1 MTLSFEKMGLQHIEI
16 IFDWLAESFVQE
28 FWDNTQGHKDDILN
42 FVNGRK
48 EPSNYC
54 DGMYVYWVASCNGH
68 PFAMLMTIQ
77 ETAEDHIDDIKLN
90 YLSKTGHT
98 YGIDFMIGNKNYFGK
113 GYGAKTLSEFLDF
126 FRKEFDVSADTFLI
140 DPASDNPRAKNVYMK
155 AGFKHVA
162 DFIMSGDVSGAGKLH
177 HLLIRR
183 FEPAESDDKP
193 FNITID
199 LARQLIAEQFPEFAH
214 LPIEPVE
221 KQGHDNRTYRLGREM
236 LIRMPTAESY
246 ALKVPK
252 EQSLL
257 PKLAPRLTVSIPAPI
272 KMGAAS
278 GRYPYP
284 FSIYKW
290 LEGVSINLLMLDNEC
305 IEKLAFDL
313 ARFLKELQNITDV
326 SGPVP
331 GQHNWWRGDHVSVY
345 DKGAR
350 DQISELSTI
359 IDGNNAIKLWERACK
374 TKWSKSPVWIHGDFA
389 IGNMLLNEGKL
400 SAIIDFGGM
409 ALGDPAC
416 DLVIAWTFL
425 NGKARDIFF
434 REMGLDE
441 NTWLRAKAW
450 ALWKATFELCQI
462 TDKNSPE
469 ALIQKRIIED
479 VVDE

>member
-1 MTLSFEKMGLQHIEI
+1 MTLSFEKISLQHIDI
-16 IFDWLAESFVQE
+16 IFSWLAEPFVQE

-54 DGMYVYWVASCNGH
+54 DGKYVYWIASCDGQ
-68 PFAMLMTIQ
+68 PFAMLMTIE
-77 ETAEDHIDDIKLN
+77 ETAEDHMDDIKLH
-90 YLSKTGHT
+90 YLSKTGRT
-98 YGIDFMIGNKNYFGK
+98 YGIDYMIGNKNYFGK
-113 GYGAKTLSEFLDF
+113 GCGAKTLTAFLDF
-126 FRKEFDVSADTFLI
+126 FRKEFDASADTFII

-155 AGFKHVA
+155 AGFEHVA
-162 DFIMSGDVSGAGKLH
+162 DFVMSGDVSGAGKPH
-177 HLLIRR
+177 HLLIRQ
-183 FEPAESDDKP
+183 FEPIDES
-193 FNITID
+193 FNITPD
-199 LARQLIAEQFPEFAH
+199 LARKLIAEQFPEYAH
-214 LPIEPVE
+214 LPITSVE
-221 KQGHDNRTYRLGREM
+221 KQGHDNRTYRLGTEM

-252 EQSLL
+252 EQALL
-257 PKLAPRLTVSIPAPI
+257 PKLAPYLTISIPAPI

-278 GRYPYP
+278 QGYPYP

-290 LEGVSINLLMLDNEC
+290 LDGRSINLLVLDDDC
-305 IEKLAFDL
+305 LEKLASDL
-313 ARFLKELQNITDV
+313 ARFLKELQGINNV
-326 SGPVP
+326 EGLAP

-350 DQISELSTI
+350 EQISELSTI
-359 IDGNNAIKLWERACK
+359 IDETKAIKLWEQACK
-374 TKWSKSPVWIHGDFA
+374 TKWNKSPVWIHGDFA
-389 IGNMLLNEGKL
+389 ISNMLLKENEL

-434 REMGLDE
+434 QEMDLDE
-441 NTWLRAKAW
+441 STWLRAKAW

-469 ALIQKRIIED
+469 ALMQKRIIEN
-479 VVDE
+479 VVYE